1 MGNQTFAHRSSRG
14 DGAHGGGTS
23 AAPRNAVRRSGP
35 YAVQESATYRRDAP
49 ANLSPRVLYVSET
62 LLAVDK
68 PAGII
73 VHGDGTGTKTLTDL
87 VRSAVERGTID
98 HVAPTC
104 AAEAQALQRL
114 DRDTTGIVLFSIC
127 KRTQGVYDA
136 LIAGHGARKNYLAV
150 AEGRIPWDQRD
161 IRVPIGRDRHDA
173 RRMRASRTGKDAHT
187 EATVLDRRRIDGRWY
202 TLLDLR
208 LYSGRK
214 HQIRVHL
221 AHEGFPL
228 VGDALYGAGD
238 ARGLML
244 HARRFTFTDPVSRA
258 LVDIHAPIP
267 KRFRDLFPRSCARL
281 FDM

>member
-1 MGNQTFAHRSSRG
+1 
-14 DGAHGGGTS
+14 
-23 AAPRNAVRRSGP
+23 
-35 YAVQESATYRRDAP
+35 
-49 ANLSPRVLYVSET
+49 
-62 LLAVDK
+62 
-68 PAGII
+68 
-73 VHGDGTGTKTLTDL
+73 
-87 VRSAVERGTID
+87 
-98 HVAPTC
+98 
-104 AAEAQALQRL
+104 
-114 DRDTTGIVLFSIC
+114 
-127 KRTQGVYDA
+127 
-136 LIAGHGARKNYLAV
+136 
-150 AEGRIPWDQRD
+150 
-161 IRVPIGRDRHDA
+161 
-173 RRMRASRTGKDAHT
+173 MRASRTGKDAHT

-244 HARRFTFTDPVSRA
+244 HARRFAFTDPVSRA

>member
-1 MGNQTFAHRSSRG
+1 MRGSS
-14 DGAHGGGTS
+14 
-23 AAPRNAVRRSGP
+23 P
-35 YAVQESATYRRDAP
+35 YAAQESAMCRRDAP
-49 ANLSPRVLYVSET
+49 ADLPSRVLYVSET

-68 PAGII
+68 PVGII

-87 VRSAVERGTID
+87 VRNTVERGAID

-104 AAEAQALQRL
+104 APEIQALQRL

-127 KRTQGVYDA
+127 KHTQGAYDA
-136 LIAGHGARKNYLAV
+136 LIAAHGARKHYLAV
-150 AEGRIPWDQRD
+150 AEGRVPWDQRD

-202 TLLDLR
+202 ALLDLR

-238 ARGLML
+238 TRSLML
-244 HARRFTFTDPVSRA
+244 HARRFAFTDPVSRA